1 VNRAF
6 ARQYFHGNAVGKHFY
21 IGQAIQGKFQFASS
35 TVVGIVADV
44 KYDGI
49 ENEVQPAFYAP
60 MIQIMR
66 SRADIILRS
75 SIDPAF
81 LSSAMRR
88 AVTAVDREQPVFDV
102 QTMDEQVSNLLSRR
116 RLIMLLIACFA
127 LLAVFLSAVG
137 IYGVFMYSVSRRKQ
151 EMGIRLALG
160 SSRSQLVRLVVLQ
173 AARLIIAGGFL
184 GIIVALLCTRLLAS
198 MLVGVKPYDPLS
210 FSLAWALMTLI
221 ALFASFFPAVNAAQT
236 DLISVLHS
244 E

>member
-1 VNRAF
+1 
-6 ARQYFHGNAVGKHFY
+6 
-21 IGQAIQGKFQFASS
+21 
-35 TVVGIVADV
+35 
-44 KYDGI
+44 
-49 ENEVQPAFYAP
+49 
-60 MIQIMR
+60 
-66 SRADIILRS
+66 
-75 SIDPAF
+75 
-81 LSSAMRR
+81 
-88 AVTAVDREQPVFDV
+88 
-102 QTMDEQVSNLLSRR
+102 MDEQVSNLLSRR